1 MFITM
6 RKLIVVAALIKVKN
20 KYLIGLRSTGKY
32 INLWEFPG
40 GKVEDDE
47 DQKSALI
54 REIKEEFNVDIE
66 VKNLV
71 KKIEHQYPEFYLEMY
86 CYECNL
92 INDNFI
98 LNDHSEIMWFDPKHP
113 VDLEWLPADIA
124 VVEYLKS
131 I

>member
-1 MFITM
+1 MIIN
-6 RKLIVVAALIKVKN
+6 KVNVVAALIKQN
-20 KYLIGLRSTGKY
+20 DKYLVGLRSTGKF

-40 GKVEDDE
+40 GKVEESE
-47 DQKSALI
+47 DHKSALI

-86 CYECNL
+86 CYECSLNT
-92 INDNFI
+92 DNFI
-98 LNDHSEIMWFDPKHP
+98 LNDHSEIMWFDPKKT

-124 VVEYLKS
+124 IVEYLKS

>member
-1 MFITM
+1 M
-6 RKLIVVAALIKVKN
+6 RKLIVVAALIKVKY

-98 LNDHSEIMWFDPKHP
+98 LNDHSEIMWFDPKNP
-113 VDLEWLPADIA
+113 IDLEWLPADIA
-124 VVEYLKS
+124 IVEYLKS

>member
-6 RKLIVVAALIKVKN
+6 RKLIVVAALIKVKY

-40 GKVEDDE
+40 GKVEGNE
-47 DQKSALI
+47 DHKAALV

-66 VKNLV
+66 VKNLI

-86 CYECNL
+86 CYECSL
-92 INDNFI
+92 ITDNFI
-98 LNDHSEIMWFDPKHP
+98 LNDHSEIMWFDPKNP
-113 VDLEWLPADIA
+113 IDLDWLPADIA
-124 VVEYLKS
+124 IVEYLKS

>member
-1 MFITM
+1 MENKI
-6 RKLIVVAALIKVKN
+6 IVVASLIVNKS
-20 KYLIGLRSTGKY
+20 KYLIGLRSTGKF

-40 GKVEDDE
+40 GKVEESE
-47 DQKSALI
+47 DHKSALI

-71 KKIEHQYPEFYLEMY
+71 KKIEHQYPEFYLEMF

-92 INDNFI
+92 ITDNFI
-98 LNDHSEIMWFDPKHP
+98 LNDHSEIMWFDPKNP
-113 VDLEWLPADIA
+113 IDLEWLPADIA
-124 VVEYLKS
+124 IVEYLKS

>member
-1 MFITM
+1 MI
-6 RKLIVVAALIKVKN
+6 KIIVVAALIQKN
-20 KYLIGLRSTGKY
+20 SKFLIGLRSTGKF

-40 GKVEDDE
+40 GKVEESE
-47 DQKSALI
+47 DHKSALI
-54 REIKEEFNVDIE
+54 REIREEFNVDIE

-86 CYECNL
+86 CYECNM
-92 INDNFI
+92 ITDNFI
-98 LNDHSEIMWFDPKHP
+98 LNDHSAIMWFDPKNP

-124 VVEYLKS
+124 IVEYLKS

>member
-1 MFITM
+1 MI
-6 RKLIVVAALIKVKN
+6 KIIVVAALIQKN
-20 KYLIGLRSTGKY
+20 SKFLIGLRSTGKF

-40 GKVEDDE
+40 GKVEESE
-47 DQKSALI
+47 DHKSALI
-54 REIKEEFNVDIE
+54 REIREEFNVDIE

-86 CYECNL
+86 CYECNM
-92 INDNFI
+92 ITDNFI
-98 LNDHSEIMWFDPKHP
+98 LNDHSEIMWFDPKNP

-124 VVEYLKS
+124 IVEYLKS

>member
-1 MFITM
+1 MGNKI
-6 RKLIVVAALIKVKN
+6 IVVASLIVNKS
-20 KYLIGLRSTGKY
+20 KYLIGLRSTGKF

-40 GKVEDDE
+40 GKVEENE
-47 DQKSALI
+47 DHKSALI
-54 REIKEEFNVDIE
+54 REIREEFNVDIE

-92 INDNFI
+92 ITDNFI
-98 LNDHSEIMWFDPKHP
+98 LNDHSEIMWFDPKNP
-113 VDLEWLPADIA
+113 IDLEWLPADIA
-124 VVEYLKS
+124 IVEYLKS

>member
-1 MFITM
+1 MIIN
-6 RKLIVVAALIKVKN
+6 KVNVVAALIKQN
-20 KYLIGLRSTGKY
+20 DKYLVGLRSTGKF

-40 GKVEDDE
+40 GKVEESE
-47 DQKSALI
+47 DHKSALI

-71 KKIEHQYPEFYLEMY
+71 KKIEHQYPEFYLEMF

-92 INDNFI
+92 ITDNFI
-98 LNDHSEIMWFDPKHP
+98 LNDHSEIMWFDPKNP
-113 VDLEWLPADIA
+113 IDLEWLPADIA
-124 VVEYLKS
+124 IVEYLKS

>member
-1 MFITM
+1 MI
-6 RKLIVVAALIKVKN
+6 KIIVVAALIQKN
-20 KYLIGLRSTGKY
+20 SKFLIGLRSTGKF

-40 GKVEDDE
+40 GKVEGNE
-47 DQKSALI
+47 DQKAALV

-66 VKNLV
+66 VKNLI

-86 CYECNL
+86 CYECYL
-92 INDNFI
+92 ITDNFI
-98 LNDHSEIMWFDPKHP
+98 LNDHSEIMWFDPKNP

-124 VVEYLKS
+124 IVEYLKS

>member
-1 MFITM
+1 MI
-6 RKLIVVAALIKVKN
+6 KIIVVAALIQKN
-20 KYLIGLRSTGKY
+20 SKFLIGLRSTGKF

-40 GKVEDDE
+40 GKVEENE
-47 DQKSALI
+47 DHKSALI
-54 REIKEEFNVDIE
+54 REIREEFNVDIE

-92 INDNFI
+92 ITDNFI
-98 LNDHSEIMWFDPKHP
+98 LNDHSEIMWFDPKNP

-124 VVEYLKS
+124 IVEYLKS

>member
-1 MFITM
+1 MI
-6 RKLIVVAALIKVKN
+6 KIIVVAALIQKN
-20 KYLIGLRSTGKY
+20 SKFLIGLRSTGKF

-40 GKVEDDE
+40 GKVEGNE
-47 DQKSALI
+47 DQKAALV

-66 VKNLV
+66 VKSLI

-86 CYECNL
+86 CYECYL
-92 INDNFI
+92 ITDNFI
-98 LNDHSEIMWFDPKHP
+98 LNDHSEIMWFDPKNP

-124 VVEYLKS
+124 IVEYLKS